1 MNRNF
6 NTASALT
13 VYYQLKNIFVFFLS
27 NVYSLAF
34 FQVSACLAAMQLRE
48 HLNFDDVFSNKVESA
63 SKDLV
68 NNQSSLSAHLKDN
81 LIDILEGKEKSES
94 GVKYYP
100 NTSDSSIDA
109 QGDSPIL
116 SKLAQKEEAIYIE
129 KVKDGSNAEAV
140 SYVESDQNETC
151 VKQELENIE
160 TECCES
166 KNLNHKTENNDVRNV
181 NGVSGS
187 LIVNENYGSLK
198 EKTES
203 SQLSKQIS
211 NN

>member
-1 MNRNF
+1 M
-6 NTASALT
+6 
-13 VYYQLKNIFVFFLS
+13 
-27 NVYSLAF
+27 
-34 FQVSACLAAMQLRE
+34 SACLAAMQLRE

-63 SKDLV
+63 SKDLI

-81 LIDILEGKEKSES
+81 LLDILEGKEKNES

-116 SKLAQKEEAIYIE
+116 SKLAQKEGAIYIE

-166 KNLNHKTENNDVRNV
+166 KNMNNYDNETETNDVRNV